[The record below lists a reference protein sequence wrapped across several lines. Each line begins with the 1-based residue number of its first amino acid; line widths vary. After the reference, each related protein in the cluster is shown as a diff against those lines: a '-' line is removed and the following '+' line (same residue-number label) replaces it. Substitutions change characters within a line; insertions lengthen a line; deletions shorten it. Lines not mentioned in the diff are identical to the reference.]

1 LTFQQPTD
9 SIRRRY
15 ESGKK
20 LRERLP
26 RAAQARWAPAPH
38 RPSPLTT
45 IATVNHGRVT
55 NLLPEKYRRMQLS
68 PFAFFR
74 GAAVL
79 MASDLATQPSTG
91 LTVQLCGD
99 AHVHNLGAYA
109 ASDGRLVFDIN
120 DFDET
125 TSGPWEWDLKRLAT
139 SLVLAGGE
147 CGQSEGRCEEGVRA
161 MVASYRQ
168 HLRAFALMPFAT
180 LARHLITRRGDE
192 RVLDDIFQA
201 ARRITPGRNLKKLT
215 VKTRGRFRFHD
226 SKPDLEHVPSRTAT
240 EVVHALQG
248 YAVTLNASRRRTFE
262 RYRPAD
268 VAFKLVGTGSVGTR
282 DYVVLL
288 FGNDANDPLFMQ
300 VKQELPSCYASV
312 LPAPRPR
319 VVHQGRR
326 VAEGQQMMQTAS
338 DPFLGYT
345 RCGGHDY
352 LVRQLADHKAGLGPT
367 ELKGGALLACGRLC
381 GEVLAKGHARTTD
394 AAALAG
400 YVGGSA
406 KLDTAIAAF
415 AVAYTEQTKQ
425 DFRLFVR
432 SLRERP
438 PVHRMRL
445 RYVQTKASACTTT
458 SRPETTT
465 TSKA

>member
-1 LTFQQPTD
+1 VKFQQPSD
-9 SIRRRY
+9 SIRQRY
-15 ESGKK
+15 EAGKK
-20 LRERLP
+20 LRTRLP
-26 RAAQARWAPAPH
+26 RAAQAHWTPATH
-38 RPSPLTT
+38 RADPLTT
-45 IATVNHGRVT
+45 IATVNRGRVKA
-55 NLLPEKYRRMQLS
+55 LLPEKYRRMRLS

-79 MASDLATQPSTG
+79 MASDLAIQPSTG
-91 LTVQLCGD
+91 IVVQLCGD

-109 ASDGRLVFDIN
+109 APDGRLVFDIN

-125 TSGPWEWDLKRLAT
+125 IPGPWEWDLKRLAT
-139 SLVLAGGE
+139 SLVLAGDT
-147 CGQSEGRCEEGVRA
+147 CGQSEGQCETGVRA

-168 HLRAFALMPFAT
+168 HLREFALMPFAT
-180 LARHLITRRGDE
+180 LARHLIARGGDE
-192 RVLDDIFQA
+192 RVLDDIFRA
-201 ARRITPGRNLKKLT
+201 ARRIGPDRNLKKLT
-215 VKTRGRFRFHD
+215 VQTRGQFRFHD
-226 SKPDLEHVPSRTAT
+226 KRPDLEHVPSSTAT
-240 EVVHALQG
+240 AVVNALKG

-288 FGNDANDPLFMQ
+288 FGNDTNDPLFIQ
-300 VKQELPSCYASV
+300 VKQELPSCYASY
-312 LPAPRPR
+312 LPSPRPR

-345 RCGGHDY
+345 QFGGHDY
-352 LVRQLADHKAGLGPT
+352 LVRQLADHKAGLAPT
-367 ELKGGALLACGRLC
+367 ELKGGTLLAYARLC

-394 AAALAG
+394 AAVLAG

-415 AVAYTEQTKQ
+415 AGVYAEQTKR
-425 DFRLFVR
+425 DYRLFVR
-432 SLRERP
+432 SF
-438 PVHRMRL
+438 RL
-445 RYVQTKASACTTT
+445 RSIN
-458 SRPETTT
+458 RM
-465 TSKA
+465 

>member
-1 LTFQQPTD
+1 
-9 SIRRRY
+9 
-15 ESGKK
+15 
-20 LRERLP
+20 
-26 RAAQARWAPAPH
+26 
-38 RPSPLTT
+38 
-45 IATVNHGRVT
+45 
-55 NLLPEKYRRMQLS
+55 
-68 PFAFFR
+68 
-74 GAAVL
+74 
-79 MASDLATQPSTG
+79 
-91 LTVQLCGD
+91 
-99 AHVHNLGAYA
+99 
-109 ASDGRLVFDIN
+109 
-120 DFDET
+120 
-125 TSGPWEWDLKRLAT
+125 
-139 SLVLAGGE
+139 
-147 CGQSEGRCEEGVRA
+147 

-201 ARRITPGRNLKKLT
+201 ARRITPGRNIKKLT

-226 SKPDLEHVPSRTAT
+226 RKPDLEHVPSRTAT

-352 LVRQLADHKAGLGPT
+352 LVRQLADHQAGLGPT

-415 AVAYTEQTKQ
+415 AFAYTEQTKR

-432 SLRERP
+432 SPNYSSADYNGFRVNPGADVSFQWTSPPWTVLADYRGLLRGGGDGGEGGGTGRGGGGATGRGGDPSLEVRRFATLAEYSQATHQDQLSVKVDYDVFVNVTRLDARDLRNVQKLYKAEDFDFSLKPGAAAVDRGVALANVTDGFTGEAPDLGALEVGQAP
-438 PVHRMRL
+438 PHYGPRR
-445 RYVQTKASACTTT
+445 
-458 SRPETTT
+458 
-465 TSKA
+465 